1 MRASVNGADTVSTY
15 SGANW
20 KVYKYCFMK
29 QKCKVQK
36 VMPQYKD
43 GAKPLMP
50 RGISTIHQ
58 HFQMKYV
65 TLF

>member
-1 MRASVNGADTVSTY
+1 MFRVRSITTWGKY

-29 QKCKVQK
+29 QKCQVQ
-36 VMPQYKD
+36 MAIAQYKNA
-43 GAKPLMP
+43 AKPFIT
-50 RGISTIHQ
+50 RGNYTTNQ
-58 HFQMKYV
+58 HFQMRYT